1 MAESK
6 ETYFACSFI
15 DGYVE
20 EFDKQCN
27 LVSEYSKDMISFKY
41 KNHTTGDEV
50 LLQIV
55 AKARISHITN
65 VGSKSIV
72 DEIQDRASKLNKLR
86 SEQDYL

>member
-1 MAESK
+1 MKTK
-6 ETYFACSFI
+6 ETYFACSFV

-20 EFDKQCN
+20 KFDKQCN

-55 AKARISHITN
+55 PKARISHITN
-65 VGSKSIV
+65 VGAKSIV
-72 DEIQDRASKLNKLR
+72 EDIQSRASELNKLR